1 MYCKV
6 SSLRLTDK
14 VLHLTGFVSY
24 HKSILVSRKR
34 IDVSGSNITQA
45 VHIKGQIKSEYVYEI
60 IDYPKYHRNF
70 LIDFCPESFFR
81 LGMLRTHPSRIIKT
95 NHMYLVYKSFQ
106 GRNLSN
112 FSGVFF
118 FLEKINDFTNTF

>member
-95 NHMYLVYKSFQ
+95 NHIYLVYKTSRAEIYQ
-106 GRNLSN
+106 I
-112 FSGVFF
+112 FSLAFW
-118 FLEKINDFTNTF
+118 KIDYFINAF